1 MTVATSLRF
10 CLHVEPLLN
19 SNRFKLAALF
29 LGALK
34 SIMSST
40 DQNVS
45 PKPTTS
51 TLPPESQRTDEIV
64 NDGNDPNKKEG
75 TRRENRNRKGDKD
88 KEQKRDSRSRSR
100 GSTKERER
108 NGRKNEEERKETGD
122 GEGRRKGR
130 KKGKKLNF
138 NRGNGRPYIGKKV
151 IMINPR
157 GTFNL

>member
-1 MTVATSLRF
+1 
-10 CLHVEPLLN
+10 
-19 SNRFKLAALF
+19 
-29 LGALK
+29 
-34 SIMSST
+34 MSST

-51 TLPPESQRTDEIV
+51 TLPPESQRTDEVKRIRHGRGRSGGNSKIARAAAFKIV

>member
-1 MTVATSLRF
+1 
-10 CLHVEPLLN
+10 
-19 SNRFKLAALF
+19 
-29 LGALK
+29 
-34 SIMSST
+34 MSST
-40 DQNVS
+40 DPNVS
-45 PKPTTS
+45 PKSTTS
-51 TLPPESQRTDEIV
+51 SLPPESQRTDEIV

-75 TRRENRNRKGDKD
+75 TRREDRNRKGDKN

-100 GSTKERER
+100 GSTKEREGNGNGKGR

-122 GEGRRKGR
+122 GEWRRKGR